1 MDEKML
7 KIIKEEI
14 RQSNEEMVKMTLDNL
29 SSRGLIHTGGI
40 SYKNTEVLLYNI
52 NKMKASIKD
61 RKDEIFELKNYGRK
75 EKSKSITSFGGC
87 SVKQDEEDI
96 IKEAINNLQKDIF
109 RTELA
114 LNHIM
119 RVINKFSNDKYYKII
134 TYKYLDGLTLDE
146 IAEQMHTNVSTISRN
161 KNRLINE
168 IRISLFPNEF
178 WMELC
183 K

>member
-61 RKDEIFELKNYGRK
+61 RKDEIFELKNYGIK
-75 EKSKSITSFGGC
+75 KKSKSITSFGGC

-96 IKEAINNLQKDIF
+96 INETINNLQKDIF

-146 IAEQMHTNVSTISRN
+146 ISEQMQTNVSTISRN

-168 IRISLFPNEF
+168 IRIALFPNEF